1 MKVKIIRRTGKSSYR
16 IDGNEFYPQ
25 TLEAVELHYA
35 PNHALR
41 VTREELTEII
51 TALQSDLEYRDGVID
66 LIKPSERE

>member
-1 MKVKIIRRTGKSSYR
+1 MKVKIIRRTGSSYR

>member
-1 MKVKIIRRTGKSSYR
+1 MKIKIIRRIGKCGYR
-16 IDGNEFYPQ
+16 VDDSEFYPQ

-35 PNHALR
+35 PKHALR

-66 LIKPSERE
+66 LIKPSQVE